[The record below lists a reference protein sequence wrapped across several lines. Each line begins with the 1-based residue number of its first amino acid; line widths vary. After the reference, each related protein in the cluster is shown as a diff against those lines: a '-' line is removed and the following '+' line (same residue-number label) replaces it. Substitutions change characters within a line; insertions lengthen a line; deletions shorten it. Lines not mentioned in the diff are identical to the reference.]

1 MDLSLLLVK
10 EIGVMLIIV
19 AFGWLAIR
27 FKLLTLAESKALS
40 KITLYVICPCVIIH
54 SFQIEFDIVKLQG
67 FGLAMLGA
75 GIAQFFMLFLARISR
90 PVFRLDTIE
99 EGSLGYPNV
108 GNLIIPIVMATMG
121 EEWVFYCS
129 AYVAIQTTM
138 LWAHAKTLI
147 CGDGWN
153 LKKILSNINIIAIII
168 GIILFIGNISL
179 PEIVDTSMK
188 YVGSTIGP
196 LSMLI
201 IGMLLG
207 SIRLREI
214 FTRKRAYL
222 ITFLRML
229 LFPAL
234 LALLL
239 FIIGIF
245 ALHNDGVQIT
255 TIILLAA
262 AAPPASTITQFAQIY
277 NKDAKYASIL
287 NMMGVLVCIITMPL
301 IVLFYKLLLEL

>member
-1 MDLSLLLVK
+1 MDLSLLLIK
-10 EIGVMLIIV
+10 QIGIMLIIV

-27 FKLLTLAESKALS
+27 FKLITLSESKALS

-75 GIAQFFMLFLARISR
+75 GISQFFMLFLARVFC
-90 PVFRLDTIE
+90 PVFKLDSIE
-99 EGSLGYPNV
+99 QGSLGYPNV
-108 GNLIIPIVMATMG
+108 GNLIIPIVMAIMG

-129 AYVAIQTTM
+129 AYVAIQTVM
-138 LWAHAKTLI
+138 LWTHAKTLI

-168 GIILFIGNISL
+168 GIMLFIGNISL
-179 PEIVDTSMK
+179 PAVLDSSMK
-188 YVGSTIGP
+188 YVGSMIGP

-207 SIRLREI
+207 SIRFKDI

-234 LALLL
+234 LAILL
-239 FIIGIF
+239 FVLGIF
-245 ALHNDGVQIT
+245 SLHNDGVQIT
-255 TIILLAA
+255 TIIILAA

-277 NKDAKYASIL
+277 DKDAKYASIL
-287 NMMGVLVCIITMPL
+287 NMMGVLVCIFTMPL
-301 IVLFYKLLLEL
+301 IVLLYKLFFEL